1 MKNLSVLH
9 MAMVIAE
16 PSDDNNN
23 SKKPFL
29 YSKTDS
35 FTEILKKLYD
45 NLVSHSLAKNCDFVK

>member
-23 SKKPFL
+23 SKKPFFYL
-29 YSKTDS
+29 KVDS
-35 FTEILKKLYD
+35 FTENIKKLYD
-45 NLVSHSLAKNCDFVK
+45 RLVSESLAKNCDFVK